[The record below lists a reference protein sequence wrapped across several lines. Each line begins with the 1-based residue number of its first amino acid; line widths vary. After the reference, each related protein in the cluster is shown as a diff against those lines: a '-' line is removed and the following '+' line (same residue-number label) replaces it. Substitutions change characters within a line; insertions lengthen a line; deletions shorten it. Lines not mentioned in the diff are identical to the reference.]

1 MTLSLV
7 SDMQLP
13 VKHFHLNQIY
23 YLQNELMIVVMKTL
37 PSTLDSVN
45 GTTIY
50 YPVFPQLPR

>member
-7 SDMQLP
+7 SDRQLP
-13 VKHFHLNQIY
+13 IKHFHLNQIY

-37 PSTLDSVN
+37 PSPLDSVN

-50 YPVFPQLPR
+50 YPVFPLLPR